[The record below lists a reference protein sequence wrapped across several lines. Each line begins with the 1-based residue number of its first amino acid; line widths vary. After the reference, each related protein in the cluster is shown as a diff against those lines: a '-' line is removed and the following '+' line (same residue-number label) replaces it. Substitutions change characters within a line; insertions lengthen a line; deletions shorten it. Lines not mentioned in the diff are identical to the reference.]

1 MTWRARLQ
9 PTPEGWVDLAL
20 GVPVMDTGR
29 ARRELGWSPRRTGG
43 EALRE
48 LLDGLRRSDGLPT
61 PPLDPRTGG
70 PLRVREVLTGLGGSA
85 R

>member
-1 MTWRARLQ
+1 MSQEHFDRLTALDASFLHQ
-9 PTPEGWVDLAL
+9 EGPTSHMNVGGVTLFEG
-20 GVPVMDTGR
+20 PPPPFT
-29 ARRELGWSPRRTGG
+29 
-43 EALRE
+43 E